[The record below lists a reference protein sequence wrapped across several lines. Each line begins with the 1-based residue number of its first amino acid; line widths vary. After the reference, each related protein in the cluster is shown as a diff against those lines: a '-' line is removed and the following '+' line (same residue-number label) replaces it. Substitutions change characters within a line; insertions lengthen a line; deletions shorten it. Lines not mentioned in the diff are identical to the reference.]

1 MVGRSVLWLFLLI
14 PSHSA
19 DVSTADADADAG
31 IIGGMDFIEI
41 ETYSESAFYL
51 ALKRNTIVCL
61 SKYMTACLSDYLS
74 LPVP

>member
-19 DVSTADADADAG
+19 DVSTADADAG